1 MYQFCSSRLM
11 TVGGSA
17 CYTTPFTPGET
28 LGILSL
34 RFIAGPRP
42 YAGTFFIVLPFHG
55 FSSEALLLC
64 WAPRT
69 STGDNTF
76 ETNFSPAASSKPESK
91 NTYNCMKSGTLDCV
105 PAYQS
110 YACMQEIHACVLTA
124 HKHANYMLFSNSVLL
139 SAAVVHLAP
148 LGGSLVP
155 GPSQWQRRGV
165 L

>member
-1 MYQFCSSRLM
+1 MAVGAWERLLYHALH
-11 TVGGSA
+11 TGRDPGHLVSA
-17 CYTTPFTPGET
+17 LHCRAQT
-28 LGILSL
+28 LCRYFFLCFDFPWFSL
-34 RFIAGPRP
+34 RGSPS
-42 YAGTFFIVLPFHG
+42 VLG
-55 FSSEALLLC
+55 
-64 WAPRT
+64 PRT

-124 HKHANYMLFSNSVLL
+124 HKHANYMLFSNAVLL
-139 SAAVVHLAP
+139 SAAVVHPAP
-148 LGGSLVP
+148 LGGSLFP